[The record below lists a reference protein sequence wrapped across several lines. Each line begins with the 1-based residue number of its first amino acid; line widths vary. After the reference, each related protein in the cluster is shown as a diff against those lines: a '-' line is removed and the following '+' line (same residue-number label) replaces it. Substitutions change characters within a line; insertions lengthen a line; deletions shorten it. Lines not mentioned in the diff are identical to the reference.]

1 MDCNFGHILLVKR
14 AANRLAFLL
23 ERVLTGTTDCECPSG
38 EGRPIF
44 NISGR
49 LDGFCRLPI
58 ALPAVLA
65 AAGALVSVTV
75 NVVGRDS

>member
-23 ERVLTGTTDCECPSG
+23 ERVLTGASEGECPSG

-65 AAGALVSVTV
+65 AAGG
-75 NVVGRDS
+75 VGERHSERRRAR

>member
-23 ERVLTGTTDCECPSG
+23 ERVLTGTTDCESPSG

-44 NISGR
+44 NIPVVSVV
-49 LDGFCRLPI
+49 FCCLPI

-65 AAGALVSVTV
+65 AAGG
-75 NVVGRDS
+75 VGECHSERRSGR

>member
-23 ERVLTGTTDCECPSG
+23 ERVLTGTTDCESPSG

-49 LDGFCRLPI
+49 LGGFLLSAHCTARC
-58 ALPAVLA
+58 
-65 AAGALVSVTV
+65 
-75 NVVGRDS
+75 VGGSRGRW